1 MINIIDKTLL
11 DVTQRAILPHL
22 LLTGTLIE
30 KAIEQETRTESCV
43 TITAMPDLGL
53 ADNPIRMSG
62 GFFTGMHIEW
72 NATLPF
78 VPVDATVNCCGVSVF
93 ALNGPLSP
101 AEFLAGVERAK
112 KQAGKFRYRWNFECG
127 NHFMILGQTSKG
139 EYCAVLHASADEY
152 KKSLSGH
159 ALYPVPGVWYE
170 PEVKT
175 VFSEASGRYLR
186 YLAGSPA
193 QRFISIA
200 QQLEK
205 INRERMQ
212 AFAGWV
218 FENKITDELHYVP
231 HYGMPTE
238 SSIAIG
244 CSWNPQKSVLLT
256 VPGKN
261 LFLIENNE
269 EGTAT
274 WLAPHGFGA
283 EVPNPVIIYNGQGL
297 HINGALITNKET
309 VAALPGKKIRNI
321 HSSNEEI
328 ATKVDHI
335 LRTVNA
341 KIVTRIKPLMTISKD
356 GFAVHE
362 KGATY
367 GTEKNN

>member
-1 MINIIDKTLL
+1 MTDIIDKTLL
-11 DVTQRAILPHL
+11 DDTQRAILLHL

-30 KAIEQETRTESCV
+30 KAIEQETRTEGRV

-53 ADNPIRMSG
+53 SDNPIRMNG

-72 NATLPF
+72 NTVIPF

-93 ALNGPLSP
+93 ALSGPLTP
-101 AEFLAGVERAK
+101 TEFLAGVERAK
-112 KQAGKFRYRWNFECG
+112 EQAGKFGYRWNFERG

-152 KKSLSGH
+152 KESLH
-159 ALYPVPGVWYE
+159 DCALYPVPGVWYE
-170 PEVKT
+170 PEIKT
-175 VFSEASGRYLR
+175 VFSKASSRYLR

-212 AFAGWV
+212 AFTGWV
-218 FENKITDELHYVP
+218 FGNRIADELHYVP

-269 EGTAT
+269 EGTAI

-283 EVPNPVIIYNGQGL
+283 EVPNPVILYNGQGL
-297 HINGALITNKET
+297 HINGTLITNEET
-309 VAALPGKKIRNI
+309 VATLPGKKIRNV
-321 HSSNEEI
+321 HSGNEKIE
-328 ATKVDHI
+328 TKVDHI
-335 LRTVNA
+335 LHTVNA

-362 KGATY
+362 KGVTY
-367 GTEKNN
+367 GTGKKN